1 MADMNDG
8 LPRRRW
14 LQALA
19 AGAAAGAAA
28 GPVAAAVPAPGAG
41 GSAAAPGHGRKV
53 LRVALPAPE
62 TGFDPAQINSDY
74 YSSLLIAQMLEP
86 PLGYDYLALPPKLQP
101 RTAEALPEVSA
112 DGRVYTLRIRPGIF
126 YSDDPAFGGRRR
138 ELVAADYVYAVKRFF
153 DPQHK
158 SGDLYMF
165 QALKMPGLEALRERA
180 IKDKAP
186 FDYDTEVEGIRATDR
201 YTLRITLGVLD
212 PRFPYMLATPYFAPI
227 AREVVAHHGAA
238 QMGAHPVGT
247 GPFRLTRWVRG
258 ARIELERSPS
268 FRGEVYQGTP
278 AAQPLQQALA
288 ADLAGQ
294 RLPRVDKVVVEVVEE
309 DQPRWLSFLNGRYA
323 WLQVPFGLVNAV
335 VPNGELAPYLV
346 KRGIRMQRQP
356 QPDMAMTY
364 FFMEHPLVGG
374 YAPEKVALRRAIAL
388 GFDQPGYIRHVLG
401 GQAIPGQS
409 LVGPFTFGYD
419 PAYKSEMSEFDP
431 ARARALLD
439 TYGYTDRDGDGWRE
453 QPDGRPLVLE
463 LASMTSQRD
472 RVSNEVW
479 KRSMD
484 RIGIRIKFRIS
495 NWPELLKLTRTGSL
509 MMWGYAWSASS
520 PDGGFFLDTAYGPNA
535 GESNDARFA
544 LPAYD
549 RLVERQKVLPDGP
562 ERAALMQEA
571 KNLLVAYM
579 PYKVHGHRILT
590 DVLQPGTRGY
600 WRHPFM
606 RDTWR
611 FVDVPASDDPAS

>member
-1 MADMNDG
+1 MNDG
-8 LPRRRW
+8 LHRRRW

-19 AGAAAGAAA
+19 AGATTAATSATSGAASA
-28 GPVAAAVPAPGAG
+28 PA
-41 GSAAAPGHGRKV
+41 SATSNATRGRKV

-74 YSSLLIAQMLEP
+74 YSTTLIAQMLEP
-86 PLGYDYLALPPKLQP
+86 PLGYDYLALPAKLVP

-112 DGRVYTLRIRPGIF
+112 DGRVFTLRIRPGIF

-138 ELVAADYVYAVKRFF
+138 ELVAADYVYAIKRFY

-158 SGDLYMF
+158 SGDLYQF
-165 QALKMPGLEALRERA
+165 QALKLPGLEALRERA
-180 IKDKAP
+180 LKDKTP
-186 FDYDTEVEGIRATDR
+186 FDYDTEVDGLRAIDR
-201 YTLRITLGVLD
+201 YTLRITLGVVD
-212 PRFPYMLATPYFAPI
+212 PRFPNMLATPYCSPI
-227 AREVVAHHGAA
+227 AREVVAHYGAA

-247 GPFRLTRWVRG
+247 GPFRLKRWVRG

-278 AAQPLQQALA
+278 AQQPLQQALA

-294 RLPRVDKVVVEVVEE
+294 RLPRVDEVIVEVVEE

-335 VPNGELAPYLV
+335 APNGQLAPYLV
-346 KRGIRMQRQP
+346 KRGIRMLRQP
-356 QPDMAMTY
+356 QADMGMTY
-364 FFMEHPLVGG
+364 FFMEHPVVGG
-374 YAPEKVALRRAIAL
+374 YTPEKVALRRAIAL

-401 GQAIPGQS
+401 GQAIRGQS
-409 LVGPFTFGYD
+409 LIAPFTFGYD
-419 PAYKSEMSEFDP
+419 PAYTSEMSEFDT
-431 ARARALLD
+431 ARAKALLD
-439 TYGYTDRDGDGWRE
+439 TYGYVDRDGDGWRE
-453 QPDGRPLVLE
+453 LPDGRPLELE
-463 LASMTSQRD
+463 LASMSSQRD

-495 NWPELLKLTRTGSL
+495 TWPELLKLTRTGAL
-509 MMWGYAWSASS
+509 MMWGYAWSAAS

-535 GESNDARFA
+535 SESNDARFA

-562 ERAALMQEA
+562 ERAAVMREA

-611 FVDVPASDDPAS
+611 FIDVPASDDPAN